1 MRAPPA
7 SIKVRALQWLAQREH
22 SPAELRG
29 KLLRLLQAK
38 PRVRSG
44 ARRGGD
50 GDGGGADAD
59 ADADAGG
66 DAVAAVAAAAAAAAA
81 AIAEP
86 VAAINMHRQ
95 VDDLLEWLTV
105 RGYLSAGRFVE
116 SRVHVRQSRYGNLRI
131 QQELRH
137 HGLALDADAG
147 QALKATELQ
156 RATAVWRKKYAAPA
170 QDVAQRV
177 RQMRFLS
184 GRGFSP
190 EVIRQVLRTAGADS
204 SGAMAED
211 DRDGLDGC
219 DAAH

>member
-1 MRAPPA
+1 MLGAVVMVVVPMPMPMPMPMRVAMP
-7 SIKVRALQWLAQREH
+7 WL
-22 SPAELRG
+22 
-29 KLLRLLQAK
+29 LLRL
-38 PRVRSG
+38 R
-44 ARRGGD
+44 
-50 GDGGGADAD
+50 
-59 ADADAGG
+59 
-66 DAVAAVAAAAAAAAA
+66 
-81 AIAEP
+81 
-86 VAAINMHRQ
+86 
-95 VDDLLEWLTV
+95 
-105 RGYLSAGRFVE
+105 
-116 SRVHVRQSRYGNLRI
+116 SRVHVRQSRYGNVRI